1 MLRRNGGIRSTEIYC
16 CDSQCLTEFK
26 LSLGP
31 GPGDRSGE
39 EIPVL
44 ISSGYRSEQVNMKCG
59 GAKGSNHLTGC
70 AVDIRC
76 LGPEQMIRYACLL
89 LDTADENGWVFDE
102 LIQEKRGTTYW
113 IHFAV
118 RPKDN
123 RRKILFDCR

>member
-1 MLRRNGGIRSTEIYC
+1 MGTGIICDVACDVTVVPVPSRRS
-16 CDSQCLTEFK
+16 D
-26 LSLGP
+26 
-31 GPGDRSGE
+31 
-39 EIPVL
+39 IPVV
-44 ISSGYRSEQVNMKCG
+44 ISSGFRSEEVNRMCG
-59 GAKGSNHLTGC
+59 GAKGGNHLTGC

-76 LGPEQMIRYACLL
+76 YGPEQMIRYACLL

-118 RPKDN
+118 RPKEN